1 MENPD
6 CEFELSRED
15 RELLGRARRSRA
27 ESRAPEWVRQRIVAR
42 ALAEV
47 RHVRPSLTISA
58 ELMPVARGGSRAS
71 LLAASLAVAIVL
83 PVYLRYMPPGEAA
96 GGALAD
102 AAPTAEPAAASSRA
116 IREASDR
123 LLEMPLFRAP
133 AGVLPE
139 SAPPPRGVSL
149 LGDRPFSE
157 LSKAWQVR
165 RWNNLKWDPT
175 NSAVFD
181 FHEGALCIT
190 LEPGERVIGGWPWT
204 EQADTLAL
212 GDTAASEDTVP
223 SEDTIAPEAVPL
235 VAGKSYRLTLTAW
248 AHEPVPAQML
258 VAVGHSRLPFS
269 AAAGARVPVTTKPQP
284 YVVDFAV
291 TSSDPSIGVG
301 FLATNARD
309 SEPTRVCVSDVTLHE
324 R

>member
-15 RELLGRARRSRA
+15 RELLGRARRSRV

-47 RHVRPSLTISA
+47 RHGRPSLTISA
-58 ELMPVARGGSRAS
+58 AELVPVAPGSSRAS
-71 LLAASLAVAIVL
+71 LLAAALAVAVVV
-83 PVYLRYMPPGEAA
+83 PVYVRNLSSGDPAASGGE
-96 GGALAD
+96 
-102 AAPTAEPAAASSRA
+102 TAEPSAEAPTRASSRA
-116 IREASDR
+116 MREASER

-133 AGVLPE
+133 AGVLGQRE
-139 SAPPPRGVSL
+139 PPPYGPSL

-157 LSKAWQVR
+157 LSDAWQVR
-165 RWNNLKWDPT
+165 RWNNLRWDPT

-181 FHEGALCIT
+181 FDEGALCID

-204 EQADTLAL
+204 EPDPVT
-212 GDTAASEDTVP
+212 SEDTV
-223 SEDTIAPEAVPL
+223 APEPVAL
-235 VAGKSYRLTLTAW
+235 AAGKAYRLTLTAW
-248 AHEPVPAQML
+248 AEQPVPAQML

-269 AAAGARVPVTTKPQP
+269 AAAGARVPVTEERRS

-291 TSSDPSIGVG
+291 KSGDPSVGVA
-301 FLATNARD
+301 FLAMNAKD
-309 SEPTRVCVSDVTLHE
+309 SDATRLCLSDVTLHE